1 MSALSKSLLAAADA
15 IKNVVSRLNPE
26 DVELALKLLDTCSK
40 KEGKLII
47 SGVGKSGI
55 VARKIAA
62 TFSSFGLTAIYL
74 NPLDA
79 LHGDLGV
86 ICTNDLCMLISNSGE
101 TEELISLMPHIK
113 KRNIKIISLTGF
125 KKSYI
130 AKNSEV
136 NIESYVKRETCP
148 LNLAPTS
155 STSVAMALG
164 DALATSWVERK
175 GVSSH
180 DFAINHPAGTL
191 GKKLTL
197 TAGDLMIPSDNYC
210 SLKESSNLKEII
222 NTLTKDGI
230 GCGWVRDLHE
240 KEKLIGIITDGD
252 LRRGLEKFPSKSWDK
267 IIAADLMSK
276 EPIIVNS
283 NCLALDAL
291 QIMESSTKE
300 ITVLPVVEIVKKN
313 TIFLGFLRIHDLIQA
328 GL

>member
-1 MSALSKSLLAAADA
+1 MSALSKSLLAASDA
-15 IKNVVSRLNPE
+15 IKNVVSRLNSD
-26 DVELALKLLDTCSK
+26 DVELALKLLESCSI

-86 ICTNDLCMLISNSGE
+86 ICSNDLCMLISNSGE
-101 TEELISLMPHIK
+101 TEELISLIPHIK
-113 KRNIKIISLTGF
+113 KRNIKVISLTGH

-136 NIESYVKRETCP
+136 NLESYVKRETCP

-180 DFAINHPAGTL
+180 DFAINHPAGKL

-197 TAGDLMIPSDNYC
+197 TVADLMIPADKC
-210 SLKESSNLKEII
+210 TSLTKSSNLKEII

-230 GCGWVRDLHE
+230 GCGWVRDFSYE
-240 KEKLIGIITDGD
+240 ENLIGIITDGD
-252 LRRGLEKFPSKSWDK
+252 LRRGLEKSPSNLWEN
-267 IIAADLMSK
+267 IIASDLMTK
-276 EPIIVNS
+276 DPIIIDKS
-283 NCLALDAL
+283 SLALDAL
-291 QIMESSTKE
+291 EIMEGSTKE
-300 ITVLPVVEIVKKN
+300 ITVLPVVENANKN
-313 TIFLGFLRIHDLIQA
+313 KIFLGFIRIHDLIQA

>member
-1 MSALSKSLLAAADA
+1 MSALSKSLLAASDA
-15 IKNVVSRLNPE
+15 IKNVVSRLNSD
-26 DVELALKLLDTCSK
+26 DVELALKLLESCSI

-86 ICTNDLCMLISNSGE
+86 ICSNDLCMLISNSGE
-101 TEELISLMPHIK
+101 TEELISLIPHIK
-113 KRNIKIISLTGF
+113 KRNIKVISLTGH

-136 NIESYVKRETCP
+136 NLESYVKRETCP

-180 DFAINHPAGTL
+180 DFAINHPAGKL

-197 TAGDLMIPSDNYC
+197 TVADLMIPSDKC
-210 SLKESSNLKEII
+210 TSLTKSSNLKEII

-230 GCGWVRDLHE
+230 GCGWVRDLSNDE
-240 KEKLIGIITDGD
+240 NLIGIITDGD
-252 LRRGLEKFPSKSWDK
+252 LRRGLEKSPSNLWEN
-267 IIAADLMSK
+267 IIASDLMTK
-276 EPIIVNS
+276 DPIII
-283 NCLALDAL
+283 DK
-291 QIMESSTKE
+291 SS
-300 ITVLPVVEIVKKN
+300 
-313 TIFLGFLRIHDLIQA
+313 
-328 GL
+328 